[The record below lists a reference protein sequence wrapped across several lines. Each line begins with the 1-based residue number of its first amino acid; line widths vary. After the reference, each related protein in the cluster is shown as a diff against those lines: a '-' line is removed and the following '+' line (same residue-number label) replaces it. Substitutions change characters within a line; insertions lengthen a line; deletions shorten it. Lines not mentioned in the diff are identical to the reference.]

1 MTIGTLMLMIGIA
14 TIVLSLLTGLFTDR
28 LQNKPLSFLQFFS
41 GVLFVVSGAVKAID
55 PLGTAYKMGQYFAAF
70 EGVFKPTAAAW
81 ISPLFPWL
89 SQFTEGFAV
98 GMIVLEIVLGIGLII
113 GFMPRLTAWIFLLLV
128 LFFTVLTGFTYL
140 TGYVPSEVNFFEF
153 GKWGK
158 YVATNMKVTDCGCF
172 GDFIKL
178 EPRVS
183 FIKDLVLLV
192 PAIAFVLLHSQMH
205 RLFNPALRSW
215 LTGLSVPALMV
226 YCFSNYVWNLPDIDF
241 RPFREGVNIG
251 EKKRQEQEALQNV
264 KITAYRLTNK
274 ADGRVLEIP
283 FDRFLKEMSKY
294 PTASWEMEQIK
305 SEPAIAPTK
314 VSEFDVSNLE
324 GQEVTEELLSL
335 QGYYFMVIAHHLE
348 GESDEIRTIAR
359 DTVFLTDSARTANT
373 VEIMP
378 QMKIV
383 ENTRVEKAFKWE
395 AGYQGRWAGGV
406 VPLAEAAAK
415 AGINTVAITAY
426 ADKGQIED
434 FRTKIGATFP
444 FLVADDILLKTIIRS
459 NPGVLLF
466 KDGTIVKMWHHKKLP
481 TFQEINAQYIRR

>member
-14 TIVLSLLTGLFTDR
+14 AVALMFLTGIFTDR

-55 PLGTAYKMGQYFAAF
+55 PLGTAYKMAQYFAAF
-70 EGVFKPTAAAW
+70 EGVFKPTAASW
-81 ISPLFPWL
+81 LSPLFPWL

-98 GMIVLEIVLGIGLII
+98 GMIVLEIALGIGLII

-178 EPRVS
+178 EPKVS

-192 PAIAFVLLHSQMH
+192 PALAFVFLHSEMH
-205 RLFNPALRSW
+205 RLFNPVLRNW
-215 LTGLSVPALMV
+215 VTGLSVPALMV

-241 RPFREGVNIG
+241 RPFKEGVNIG

-274 ADGRVLEIP
+274 SDGRVLEIP
-283 FDRFLKEMSKY
+283 FDKFLKEMSKY
-294 PTASWEMEQIK
+294 PTESWEMEQIK
-305 SEPAIAPTK
+305 SKPAIAPTK
-314 VSEFDVSNLE
+314 VSEFEVSNLE
-324 GQEVTEELLSL
+324 GQEVTEELLSM
-335 QGYYFMVIAHHLE
+335 QGYYFLVIAHHLE
-348 GESDEIRTIAR
+348 GEPEEIRTTVR
-359 DTVFLTDSARTANT
+359 DTVYLTDSTRTANSL
-373 VEIMP
+373 EILP
-378 QMKIV
+378 QMKVV
-383 ENTRVEKAFKWE
+383 EGTRTTKAFKWE
-395 AGYQGRWAGGV
+395 AAYQERWTDGV

-415 AGINTVAITAY
+415 AEINTVAITAY
-426 ADKGQIED
+426 ADKSQIGD
-434 FRTKIGATFP
+434 FREKIGANFP

-466 KDGTIVKMWHHKKLP
+466 KDGTIVKMWHHRKLP
-481 TFQEINAQYIRR
+481 TFQEIKEQYIRK

>member
-1 MTIGTLMLMIGIA
+1 MLMIGIA
-14 TIVLSLLTGLFTDR
+14 AVVLSILTGLFTDR

-41 GVLFVVSGAVKAID
+41 GVLFIVSGAVKAID

-70 EGVFKPTAAAW
+70 EGVFKPTAASW

-89 SQFTEGFAV
+89 AQFTEGFAV
-98 GMIVLEIVLGIGLII
+98 GMIVLEIVLGIGLVI

-192 PAIAFVLLHSQMH
+192 PALAFVFLHSEMH
-205 RLFNPALRSW
+205 RLFSPVLRNW
-215 LTGLSVPALMV
+215 VTGLSVPALMV
-226 YCFSNYVWNLPDIDF
+226 YCFSNYVWDLPDVNF

-251 EKKRQEQEALQNV
+251 EKKRQELEALQNV

-274 ADGRVLEIP
+274 SDGRTLEIP
-283 FDRFLKEMSKY
+283 FEQFLKEMSKY
-294 PTASWEMEQIK
+294 PAEAWEMEQVK
-305 SEPAIAPTK
+305 SKPAIAPTK
-314 VSEFDVSNLE
+314 VSEFEVSNLD

-335 QGYYFMVIAHHLE
+335 QGYYFLVIAHHLE
-348 GESDEIRTIAR
+348 GGPEEIRTTVR
-359 DTVFLTDSARTANT
+359 DTVFLTDSARTANS
-373 VEIMP
+373 VEILP
-378 QMKIV
+378 QMKLV
-383 ENTRVEKAFKWE
+383 ESIRTTKTFRWE
-395 AGYQGRWAGGV
+395 AAYLERWAGVV

-415 AGINTVAITAY
+415 AGINTVAVTAY
-426 ADKGQIED
+426 ADKGQIEH
-434 FRTKIGATFP
+434 FREKIGAAFP

-459 NPGVLLF
+459 NPGVLLL
-466 KDGTIVKMWHHKKLP
+466 KDGTIVKQWHYKKLP
-481 TFQEINAQYIRR
+481 SFREINEQYIRN

>member
-1 MTIGTLMLMIGIA
+1 MIGIA
-14 TIVLSLLTGLFTDR
+14 AVVLSILTGLFTDR

-41 GVLFVVSGAVKAID
+41 GVLFIVSGAVKAID

-70 EGVFKPTAAAW
+70 EGVFKPTAASW

-89 SQFTEGFAV
+89 AQFTEGFAV
-98 GMIVLEIVLGIGLII
+98 GMIVLEIVLGIGLVI

-192 PAIAFVLLHSQMH
+192 PALAFVFLHSEMH
-205 RLFNPALRSW
+205 RLFSPVLRNW
-215 LTGLSVPALMV
+215 VTGLSVPALMV
-226 YCFSNYVWNLPDIDF
+226 YCFSNYVWDLPDVNF

-251 EKKRQEQEALQNV
+251 EKKRQELEALQNV

-274 ADGRVLEIP
+274 SDGRTLEIP
-283 FDRFLKEMSKY
+283 FEQFLKEMSKY
-294 PTASWEMEQIK
+294 PAEAWEMEQVK
-305 SEPAIAPTK
+305 SKPAIAPTK
-314 VSEFDVSNLE
+314 VSEFEVSNLD

-335 QGYYFMVIAHHLE
+335 QGYYFLVIAHHLE
-348 GESDEIRTIAR
+348 GGPEEIRTTVR
-359 DTVFLTDSARTANT
+359 DTVFLTDSARTANS
-373 VEIMP
+373 VEILP
-378 QMKIV
+378 QMKLV
-383 ENTRVEKAFKWE
+383 ESIRTTKTFRWE
-395 AGYQGRWAGGV
+395 AAYLERWAGVV

-415 AGINTVAITAY
+415 AGINTVAVTAY
-426 ADKGQIED
+426 ADKGQIEH
-434 FRTKIGATFP
+434 FREKIGAAFP

-459 NPGVLLF
+459 NPGVLLL
-466 KDGTIVKMWHHKKLP
+466 KDGTIVKQWHYKKLP
-481 TFQEINAQYIRR
+481 SFREINEQYIRN